1 MQCENDY
8 YYHLPMKFLDTS
20 KDYDM
25 AKLYFLEVTMRKNRF
40 CGRMDSFDYDTHQ
53 VSITSSRG
61 LFYLLILCTEGL
73 SLLL

>member
-25 AKLYFLEVTMRKNRF
+25 AKLYFFGGNDEKK
-40 CGRMDSFDYDTHQ
+40 
-53 VSITSSRG
+53 SILWKDG
-61 LFYLLILCTEGL
+61 FI
-73 SLLL
+73 